1 MRGTQDLAHLT
12 GVTIGLVGALA
23 AFPRRLAAREVE
35 RQNGQLQRGVTRRT
49 THLVFG
55 RSLLD
60 RWSEAELETRS
71 EAETKAGRQV
81 LSENGFLRLLGLLEA
96 PEGSGMAR
104 QSLVEQ
110 SGLSPR
116 ALALLSLFDAFE
128 HDAEPYSFRDLIL
141 SRKYAGLIAGGAS
154 WSAIARSVH
163 RSGPVASLTALS
175 LQAEGRDAIYA
186 RLGDKLSELD
196 GQMLLPLASPDDA
209 EVEEL
214 FATAETLEAEER
226 YEEAAEA
233 YRRCLAVDPRDSIA
247 AFNRANCLRAA
258 GLAAEAAHAYK
269 QALKLDPDF
278 VEAWF
283 NLGGLQAE
291 RGHTDS
297 ARRTLCKAISLDGTY
312 GDAVFNLAKL
322 EYDAGNLLE
331 ARRWWT
337 RYMELDPDSEW
348 ARTAARGIRYVDL
361 HIAEKSA
368 G

>member
-1 MRGTQDLAHLT
+1 MTTAPVA

-35 RQNGQLQRGVTRRT
+35 RQGGQLQRGITRRT
-49 THLVFG
+49 THVVLG
-55 RSLLD
+55 RNLLD
-60 RWSEAELETRS
+60 RWSESEIEARF
-71 EAETKAGRQV
+71 EAETSAGREP
-81 LSENGFLRLLGLLEA
+81 LSESGFLHLLGLMDA
-96 PEGSGMAR
+96 PEGSTMAA
-104 QSLVEQ
+104 QSLIDQ
-110 SGLSPR
+110 SGLTPR
-116 ALALLSLFDAFE
+116 DFALLSLFDAFE

-141 SRKYAGLIAGGAS
+141 ARKYAGLIAGGAT

-175 LQAEGRDAIYA
+175 LQAQGRQAIYA

-226 YEEAAEA
+226 YEEAAAA
-233 YRRCLAVDPRDSIA
+233 YRRCLAADPRDSVA

-291 RGHTDS
+291 RGHADS
-297 ARRTLCKAISLDGTY
+297 ARRTLAKAIALDGAY

-337 RYMELDPDSEW
+337 RYLELDPHSEW
-348 ARTAARGIRYVDL
+348 ARTAARGVRYVDL
-361 HIAEKSA
+361 HLAQKSA